1 MVQEDPL
8 SLLDRVHRGA
18 DIKTHAEILFGGL
31 RVAERPFLPMFL
43 ECMAATRTPTVAW
56 KVLRR
61 ALRAYQLARY
71 VERAAPLG
79 GAMAECGV
87 FNGLT
92 SLIACRVRR
101 MLDPGFRG
109 ADFFL
114 VDSYEGLSESR
125 EQDFI
130 DVMGKDGRIARVA
143 SHHAGHFAVDM
154 DTVRSRFAEFPEATF
169 VKGWIPQVL
178 AQLPERK
185 YAFVHIDVD
194 LYEPTR
200 GALAYFQPRMLP
212 GGVILN
218 DDFSTPLFPGAGKA
232 WIEHFDR
239 AAAPYVVLD
248 TGQSVYMAPAAPPA
262 A

>member
-1 MVQEDPL
+1 MQEDPL

-18 DIKTHAEILFGGL
+18 DIRAHAEILFGGL
-31 RVAERPFLPMFL
+31 RVAERPFLPIFL
-43 ECMAATRTPTVAW
+43 ECMAATGTTSVAW

-71 VERAAPLG
+71 VESAARLG

-92 SLIACRVRR
+92 ALLACRVRR
-101 MLDPGFRG
+101 MIDPGFRG

-125 EQDFI
+125 EQDLI
-130 DVMGKDGRIARVA
+130 DVMGKGGRIERVP
-143 SHHAGHFAVDM
+143 SHQAGHFAVDVGA
-154 DTVRSRFAEFPEATF
+154 VRSRFADFPEASF

-178 AQLPERK
+178 PQLPERK

-200 GALAYFQPRMLP
+200 GALEYFQPRMLP
-212 GGVILN
+212 GGIIVN

-239 AAAPYVVLD
+239 TGAPYVVLD
-248 TGQSVYMAPAAPPA
+248 TGQSVYVAPVARPA
-262 A
+262 S